1 MPRDPEA
8 KKEYNRKWR
17 KENPEALKEYYQT
30 NKERFRKHN
39 QKNRN
44 RASEYIQEAKKGKS
58 CCKCGYDKHHAALE
72 FHHIDPST
80 KVLEVAAMV
89 RTYGLEKIKEEIDKC
104 ILICSNCHRI
114 LHHEERQAKK
124 KST

>member
-1 MPRDPEA
+1 MKCKYHLCE
-8 KKEYNRKWR
+8 KE
-17 KENPEALKEYYQT
+17 
-30 NKERFRKHN
+30 
-39 QKNRN
+39 
-44 RASEYIQEAKKGKS
+44 SIGKS
-58 CCKCGYDKHHAALE
+58 QYCSHKCKNKWTQTEWLKRRKQKFVQYKGGTCEKCGYDKHHAALE

-89 RTYGLEKIKEEIDKC
+89 RTYGLEKIQEEIDKC